1 MMAFII
7 GVFVFGMVSII
18 YVAFPLSSY
27 TKLLDI
33 IKHMYNTKKIK
44 KKYKIDK
51 TNKSYYN

>member
-33 IKHMYNTKKIK
+33 IKHLYTTKKIK
-44 KKYKIDK
+44 KKKIQD
-51 TNKSYYN
+51 